1 MRVIP
6 FSIVILAGSAAFA
19 QTGPFNNEPYSPLS
33 NRDKAKL
40 YVNRVYAPSGLL
52 RSAFSA
58 GYNQWVDD
66 PPEWGQGM
74 LGYGRRYG
82 HRVLNRGVESAI
94 GVGVATTLG
103 EDPRYFYS
111 GEQGV
116 FRRVKYAIWNTL
128 TTRTD
133 DGGRRL
139 STWRFAGNYGASLV
153 SNSWRAPSQDSFSQ
167 AMQRGTLSIGFD
179 VAGNVFKEFW
189 PDIRRKVL
197 KRPR

>member
-6 FSIVILAGSAAFA
+6 FTLVILAASAAFA
-19 QTGPFNNEPYSPLS
+19 QPGPFNNEPYAPLS
-33 NRDKAKL
+33 AGDKAKL
-40 YVNRVYAPSGLL
+40 HLNRIYSPSGLL
-52 RSAFSA
+52 RSSVSA
-58 GYNQWVDD
+58 GWNQWDND

-82 HRVLNRGVESAI
+82 HRLLNRAVENTIGMGVVTS
-94 GVGVATTLG
+94 LG

-116 FRRVKYAIWNTL
+116 LRRVKYAVWNTL

-133 DGGRRL
+133 DGGRRF
-139 STWRFAGNYGASLV
+139 STWRFAGNYGASII
-153 SNSWRAPSQDSFSQ
+153 SNSWRPASENTLRD

-179 VAGNVFKEFW
+179 MAGNIFKEFW
-189 PDIRRKVL
+189 PDIRRKVF